1 MPHRVLHIQQDHPAQ
16 AEQECGHAAVPQDA
30 IWCPINAD
38 EVRYVDVLREHGKDV
53 VNNFG
58 DEEDTDRYNAVLRD
72 IDGDV
77 PEVDINAIK
86 HLVEAKRRDA
96 QLTHKDRIVP
106 KIMSQTGI
114 DAQEELLGCGVA
126 KEAEFG
132 IWNKMIFGDGRN
144 NEAEF
149 MSGVKVESI
158 FLRTGHSLS

>member
-1 MPHRVLHIQQDHPAQ
+1 M
-16 AEQECGHAAVPQDA
+16 
-30 IWCPINAD
+30 
-38 EVRYVDVLREHGKDV
+38 DVLREHGKDV

-106 KIMSQTGI
+106 KIMNTI
-114 DAQEELLGCGVA
+114 EGV
-126 KEAEFG
+126 
-132 IWNKMIFGDGRN
+132 
-144 NEAEF
+144 
-149 MSGVKVESI
+149 
-158 FLRTGHSLS
+158 FLYN

>member
-106 KIMSQTGI
+106 STGGGCN
-114 DAQEELLGCGVA
+114 ASLGCNA
-126 KEAEFG
+126 K
-132 IWNKMIFGDGRN
+132 N
-144 NEAEF
+144 
-149 MSGVKVESI
+149 MSPIKGNPTICVNGQHQ
-158 FLRTGHSLS
+158 LLLSLMH